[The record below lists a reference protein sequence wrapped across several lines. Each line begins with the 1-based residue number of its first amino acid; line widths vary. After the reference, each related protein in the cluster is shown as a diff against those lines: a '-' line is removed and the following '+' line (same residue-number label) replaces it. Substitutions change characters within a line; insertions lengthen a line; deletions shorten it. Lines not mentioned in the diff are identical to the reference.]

1 MSELIDSILF
11 EAFQF
16 KAEEQ
21 NYVIDNNTLKAQG
34 LEDKKTEKSIVKTK
48 TLWYNLFSLD
58 NMVCQFRKTY

>member
-48 TLWYNLFSLD
+48 TL
-58 NMVCQFRKTY
+58 